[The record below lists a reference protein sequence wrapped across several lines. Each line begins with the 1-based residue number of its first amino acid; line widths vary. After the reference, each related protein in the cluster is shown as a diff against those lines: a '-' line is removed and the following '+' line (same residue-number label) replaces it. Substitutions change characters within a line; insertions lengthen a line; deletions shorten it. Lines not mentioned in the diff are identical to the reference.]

1 MPSLFRT
8 TTTDHLLSLLR
19 GGQPLSL
26 RQQVLLTA
34 LLSVPSMLA
43 QLSHVVMEYIDASM
57 VGSLGADASASVGIV
72 ATSAW
77 MIWGLCNAA
86 AAGFSVQVA
95 HLVGAQNFHAARAV
109 VRQALVATLVFSLLV
124 MSVALALSGGLPRWL
139 GGGDDICGGAS
150 DYFQIVALTLPFSQV
165 VMLCSGVLRS
175 SGNVVVPSLS
185 NVALCALDVLFNF
198 LFIFPSREV
207 SALGVELCVPGLGLG
222 VRGAALGTMV
232 SEAVVAAFLLWYVAR
247 RSPVLRL
254 SHERGSFLPRRAC
267 LARAAH
273 ISLPMGIQHLVMT
286 GAQVVGTTIVA
297 PLGTVSIAANSFGVT
312 AESIC
317 YMPGYGI
324 ADAAQTLVG
333 QSLGA
338 GRRHLMRGFA
348 RVAVVMGMAVMGI
361 MGVVLYFGAPFMME
375 LLTPVDAIRT
385 LGVEALRIEAWAEPM
400 FAASIVCYGVFVG
413 AGDTLKPCVMNLVSM
428 WLVRLTLARALAPH
442 MGLAGVWTAMC
453 VELCFRGLI
462 FLARLRWGAWE
473 RTYKPGNVK

>member
-19 GGQPLSL
+19 GGRELTL

-34 LLSVPSMLA
+34 LLSVPAMLA

-57 VGSLGADASASVGIV
+57 VGSLGAEASASVGIV
-72 ATSAW
+72 ASSTW

-95 HLVGAQNFHAARAV
+95 HLVGAQNFRAARAV
-109 VRQALVATLVFSLLV
+109 VRQALVATLLFSLVV
-124 MSVALALSGGLPRWL
+124 MAVAQAVSGGLPRWL
-139 GGGDDICGGAS
+139 GGGDDICDGATA
-150 DYFQIVALTLPFSQV
+150 YFRIVGLTLPVSQV

-185 NVALCALDVLFNF
+185 NVALCALDVFFNF
-198 LFIFPSREV
+198 LFIFPSRTV
-207 SALGVELCVPGLGLG
+207 AVLGVELGVPGLGLG
-222 VRGAALGTMV
+222 VRGAALGTMAA
-232 SEAVVAAFLLWYVAR
+232 EATVAAFLLWYVCR

-254 SHERGSFLPRRAC
+254 CQEKGYFVPRRDC
-267 LARAAH
+267 LSRAVR
-273 ISLPMGIQHLVMT
+273 ISLPMGVQHLVMT
-286 GAQVVGTTIVA
+286 SAQVVSTSIVA
-297 PLGTVSIAANSFGVT
+297 PLGKMSIAANSFGVT

-317 YMPGYGI
+317 YMPGYGV

-338 GRRHLMRGFA
+338 GRRGLMRNFA
-348 RVAVVMGMAVMGI
+348 RVAVVMGMAIMGL
-361 MGVVLYFGAPFMME
+361 MGVVLYFGAPAMMG
-375 LLTPVDAIRT
+375 LLTPVEEIRA

-400 FAASIVCYGVFVG
+400 FAAAIVCYGVFVG

-428 WLVRLTLARALAPH
+428 WAVRLTLAWALAPS

-453 VELCFRGLI
+453 VELCFRGAI
-462 FLARLRWGAWE
+462 FLLRLRFGAWD
-473 RTYKPGNVK
+473 RAYKPGNLK

>member
-8 TTTDHLLSLLR
+8 STTDHLLSLLR
-19 GGQPLSL
+19 GGQALTL
-26 RQQVLLTA
+26 RQQILLTA

-57 VGSLGADASASVGIV
+57 VGSLGAEASASVGIV
-72 ATSAW
+72 ASSAW

-86 AAGFSVQVA
+86 AAGFSVQVS
-95 HLVGAQNFHAARAV
+95 HLVGAQNYHAARAV
-109 VRQALVATLVFSLLV
+109 VRQALVATLAFSLIV
-124 MSVALALSGGLPRWL
+124 MSVAIALSGDLPRWL
-139 GGGDDICGGAS
+139 GGSDDICGGAS
-150 DYFQIVALTLPFSQV
+150 DYFMIVALTLPFSQI

-185 NVALCALDVLFNF
+185 NVALCALDVMFNF
-198 LFIFPSREV
+198 LFIFPSREAHV
-207 SALGVELCVPGLGLG
+207 LGGSLLIPGLGLG

-232 SEAVVAAFLLWYVAR
+232 SEVVIAAFLLWYVAR

-254 SHERGSFLPRRAC
+254 CHERGSFAPRREC
-267 LARAAH
+267 LDRAVR
-273 ISLPMGIQHLVMT
+273 ISLPMGVQHLVMT

-297 PLGTVSIAANSFGVT
+297 PLGKMSIAANSFGVT

-348 RVAVVMGMAVMGI
+348 RVAVVMGMVVMGL
-361 MGVVLYFGAPFMME
+361 MGVVLYAGAPFMMS
-375 LLTPVDAIRT
+375 LLTPVEEIRA

-413 AGDTLKPCVMNLVSM
+413 AGDTLKPCAMNLVSM
-428 WLVRLTLARALAPH
+428 WLVRLTLAWALAPH

-473 RTYKPGNVK
+473 RAYSPGHVK